1 MPDLDTLYA
10 GCSAFFLDYTEA
22 DEVDSGTVDLLVSA
36 ARDYY
41 SHMEQGHYSYA
52 ELALEASSTY
62 VQCDLSSYGLEEY
75 VEMFE
80 NYLLVASES
89 DFGEAT

>member
-1 MPDLDTLYA
+1 MTDLDALYS
-10 GCSAFFLDYTEA
+10 GCTAFFLDYTEA

-41 SHMEQGHYSYA
+41 SHMEKGHYSYA

-62 VQCDLSSYGLEEY
+62 VQCDLSSDELEEY

-80 NYLLVASES
+80 NYLLVASEG
-89 DFGEAT
+89 DFDEAA